1 VPNQSS
7 AAPAAPKPPF
17 TLLRKVVQSDCLT
30 VTIEEAAQLLGI
42 SVDKAYDLY
51 HQGKLPQPPEAFLG
65 RRMVVLKMPL
75 LRLLGVEIQDLRGLL
90 VILATDIPSA
100 PAADVVPGG
109 ER

>member
-7 AAPAAPKPPF
+7 AAPAAPKAPF
-17 TLLRKVVQSDCLT
+17 TLLRKVVQSECLT

-51 HQGKLPQPPEAFLG
+51 HQGKLPQPPEDFLG

-90 VILATDIPSA
+90 AILVTDIPSA
-100 PAADVVPGG
+100 SAADVVPGG